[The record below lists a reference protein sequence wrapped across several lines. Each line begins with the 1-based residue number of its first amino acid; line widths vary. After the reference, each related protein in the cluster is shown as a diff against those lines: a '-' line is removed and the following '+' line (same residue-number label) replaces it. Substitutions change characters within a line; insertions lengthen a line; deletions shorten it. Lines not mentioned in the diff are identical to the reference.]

1 MGRDKDCEVTVSFE
15 NDKTT
20 FTRVGSFRQMT
31 LTEKMADPQSAVVTE
46 SVPATTKAAADMS
59 FAVPR
64 PQTSAEMFERQG
76 SFRGFPTLN
85 ESVSP
90 FKRTLSVRVND
101 LPSNVLRRQRPNTA
115 NAPTIP
121 ENEIL
126 NTDDLH
132 KERENAKNGC
142 VTSQESANTDSSF
155 SSSSTC
161 PAKLSN
167 YQSNNN
173 IGNGISNLANGV
185 EDDSP
190 IEAFDPFN
198 ANWAS
203 RLAKEEPAKLPVT
216 NQVSF
221 FATNHNNAAAKNP
234 FAQDVIAKTFE

>member
-1 MGRDKDCEVTVSFE
+1 
-15 NDKTT
+15 
-20 FTRVGSFRQMT
+20 MT

-46 SVPATTKAAADMS
+46 SVPVTNKTPTELP

-76 SFRGFPTLN
+76 SFRVFPSLN
-85 ESVSP
+85 ETVSP
-90 FKRTLSVRVND
+90 FKRQMSLRVND
-101 LPSNVLRRQRPNTA
+101 LPSNVQRRQRSNTA

-126 NTDDLH
+126 NTDDFNTT
-132 KERENAKNGC
+132 RENVNNGM
-142 VTSQESANTDSSF
+142 VASEDSANTGSGLST
-155 SSSSTC
+155 SSTC

-167 YQSNNN
+167 FQSNNN
-173 IGNGISNLANGV
+173 IGNGTANLANGV

-203 RLAKEEPAKLPVT
+203 RLAKDEPAKLPVT
-216 NQVSF
+216 NQVSLF
-221 FATNHNNAAAKNP
+221 STNHNNAAATKNNP
-234 FAQDVIAKTFE
+234 FAQDVIAKTFEVKL